1 MIRRV
6 LIVDDNST
14 NLYLLETLL
23 TGHGLT
29 VVTAANGRD
38 ALDKARHDPPD
49 LLVTDILMPVMD
61 GYALCREW
69 KADDRLRRIPL
80 VFYTAT
86 YTEAKD
92 EEFALSLGADRF
104 IIKPQEPD
112 VFMNLIKEFMEKK
125 YVPRQEKTQPL
136 GEEMEFFRQH
146 NEILFNKLEKKM
158 MDLETANQK
167 LKILEERYR
176 LSFENISDVVYT
188 VDTDLIVQEVS
199 PSVERMWGY
208 KREDFIG
215 LPLSAIKRIFDAE
228 SFEQAVADAARVLR
242 GETIPAV
249 QYRFISRD
257 GTEMIFEV
265 SSSPLKREGQIIG
278 MIAVGRDVTAHRRAE
293 EALRESEAKY
303 RGILESMDDAYFE
316 LDIKGNYTFFND
328 ALLSKTGYRRGEIM
342 GMNYRK
348 TISAESR
355 KKVQAIFKDI
365 YETGRQASL
374 FDYKVITRDGH
385 VKYFES
391 WAGLRTDHV
400 GRPIGFK
407 GMARDITKNKTVEKE
422 LQRTLS
428 SLRKAVGTTI
438 QVMASAVEVR
448 DPYTAG
454 HQLRVAMLACTIATE
469 MGFDPDRSAG
479 IKMAGTI
486 HDLGKLSIP
495 AEILSKPTRLTKN
508 EYRLVQDH
516 AHSGY
521 EILKHVES
529 PWPLA
534 EIVHQ
539 HHERMD
545 GSGYP
550 RNLKGSEILM
560 EARIMAVADV
570 VESMLSHRPYRPA
583 LGVDAALQEIQQQRG
598 TLYDPNV
605 VDACIRLFREKG
617 FKL

>member
-1 MIRRV
+1 MIKKV
-6 LIVDDNST
+6 LIVDDNSA

-23 TGHGLT
+23 KGHGLA
-29 VVTAANGRD
+29 VTAAANGRD
-38 ALDKARHDPPD
+38 ALDKAHAAPPD
-49 LLVTDILMPVMD
+49 LLITDILMPVMD

-69 KADDRLRRIPL
+69 KADERLRHIPL

-112 VFMNLIKEFMEKK
+112 VFMNLITEFLGNN
-125 YVPRQEKTQPL
+125 YAARQVKAKPL

-158 MDLETANQK
+158 MDLETTNQK

-188 VDTDLIVQEVS
+188 IDTDLNILEVS
-199 PSVERMWGY
+199 PSVERILGY
-208 KREDFIG
+208 KREDFVG
-215 LPLSAIKRIFDAE
+215 LPLSAMKIIFGPE
-228 SFEQAVADAARVLR
+228 SFEQAVADAARILR
-242 GETIPAV
+242 GETIPAIP
-249 QYRFISRD
+249 YRFISRD
-257 GTEMIFEV
+257 GTEMIGEV
-265 SSSPLKREGQIIG
+265 SGAPLKREGRIIG

-328 ALLSKTGYRRGEIM
+328 ALLSKTGYSRSEIM
-342 GMNYRK
+342 GMNYK
-348 TISAESR
+348 KLISAESR

-365 YETGRQASL
+365 YETGQQASQ
-374 FDYKVITRDGH
+374 FDYKAITKDGQ
-385 VKYFES
+385 VRYFES
-391 WAGLRTDHV
+391 WAALRTDHG
-400 GRPIGFK
+400 GRPVGFR
-407 GMARDITKNKTVEKE
+407 GMASDITQRKTVEKE
-422 LQRTLS
+422 LQRTLD

-438 QVMASAVEVR
+438 RAMASAVEVR

-454 HQLRVAMLACTIATE
+454 HQLRVSMLACAIATE
-469 MGFDPDRSAG
+469 MGFDSERSAG

-534 EIVHQ
+534 EIIYQ

-550 RNLKGSEILM
+550 RKLKGNEILM

-605 VDACIRLFREKG
+605 VDACIRLFREKS